1 MIAFFIHFVYGNW
14 WVGLGAAALAQLSW
28 FELTG
33 NYFQS
38 SLFAFILGGTAV
50 VYNLNMLS
58 GLRELRA
65 SQTTSPRHHWC
76 MAHEQAMKAHL
87 AVGAILALGSF
98 PFLSHAVWIILLP
111 AVGLSLLYV
120 FPIVNKKKL
129 REFGI
134 WKIFMI
140 ATVWAVVTVILPA
153 VSIPNFQFSWELS
166 AMILERWLFIFALT
180 IPFDIRDIE
189 NDRAKGI
196 QTIPLKIGYRQSIV
210 VAIFSLVAFAVLAG
224 FRLQFT
230 GQTSSSVV
238 YACVTLVS
246 MVLISKANPNRSDL
260 YFTCFIDGMML
271 LLAGSVFA
279 CTGLQ

>member
-1 MIAFFIHFVYGNW
+1 VSAFFIHFVYGNW

-65 SQTTSPRHHWC
+65 SHTTSPRHHWC
-76 MAHEQAMKAHL
+76 MAHEHAMKAHL

-129 REFGI
+129 REFGM

-230 GQTSSSVV
+230 GQTSSSMA
-238 YACVTLVS
+238 YTCVTLVS
-246 MVLISKANPNRSDL
+246 IVLISKANPHSSDL

-271 LLAGSVFA
+271 LLAGAVLICA
-279 CTGLQ
+279 VL

>member
-1 MIAFFIHFVYGNW
+1 VIAFFIHFVYGNW

>member
-1 MIAFFIHFVYGNW
+1 MRDFFNHFVYGNW
-14 WVGLGAAALAQLSW
+14 WVGLGAASLSQLSW

-33 NYFQS
+33 NYFQP
-38 SLFAFILGGTAV
+38 SLFAFVLGGTVV

-65 SQTTSPRHHWC
+65 SQTTSTRHKWC
-76 MAHEQAMKAHL
+76 MAYEHAMKAHL
-87 AVGAILALGSF
+87 AVGAALALGSF
-98 PFLSHAVWIILLP
+98 PFLSHVVWIILLP

-129 REFGI
+129 REFGL
-134 WKIFMI
+134 WKIFLI

-153 VSIPNFQFSWELS
+153 VSVQDFQFSWELS
-166 AMILERWLFIFALT
+166 VMILERCLFIFALT

-189 NDRAKGI
+189 NDLAKGI
-196 QTIPLKIGYRQSIV
+196 QTIPLKIGYRHSIA

-224 FRLQFT
+224 SRLQFT
-230 GQTSSSVV
+230 GQTSSSMV

-246 MVLISKANPNRSDL
+246 MVLISKANPHRSDL
-260 YFTCFIDGMML
+260 YFTCVIDGMML
-271 LLAGSVFA
+271 LLAGAVLM
-279 CTGLQ
+279 CTVL

>member
-1 MIAFFIHFVYGNW
+1 MSAFFIHFFYGNW
-14 WVGLGAAALAQLSW
+14 WVGVGAAALAQLSW

-65 SQTTSPRHHWC
+65 SHTTSPRHHWC

-210 VAIFSLVAFAVLAG
+210 VAIFSLIAFAVLAG
-224 FRLQFT
+224 LRLQFT

-246 MVLISKANPNRSDL
+246 MVLISKANPHRSDL
-260 YFTCFIDGMML
+260 YFTCFIDGMMV
-271 LLAGSVFA
+271 LLAGAVFIWA
-279 CTGLQ
+279 GLQ

>member
-1 MIAFFIHFVYGNW
+1 MQFGLYSCLRLVFRSCMFFP
-14 WVGLGAAALAQLSW
+14 LSTRRN
-28 FELTG
+28 FG
-33 NYFQS
+33 
-38 SLFAFILGGTAV
+38 
-50 VYNLNMLS
+50 
-58 GLRELRA
+58 
-65 SQTTSPRHHWC
+65 
-76 MAHEQAMKAHL
+76 
-87 AVGAILALGSF
+87 
-98 PFLSHAVWIILLP
+98 
-111 AVGLSLLYV
+111 
-120 FPIVNKKKL
+120 
-129 REFGI
+129 EFGI

-210 VAIFSLVAFAVLAG
+210 VAIFSLIAFAVLAG
-224 FRLQFT
+224 LRLQFT

-246 MVLISKANPNRSDL
+246 MVLISKANPHRSDL
-260 YFTCFIDGMML
+260 YFTCFIDGMMV
-271 LLAGSVFA
+271 LLAGAVFIWA
-279 CTGLQ
+279 GLQ